1 MRTFV
6 VTGATSGIGL
16 AAKDLL
22 SSRGESVIGVG
33 TRGGDV
39 IADLSTPEGRAGMVR
54 EVADRSGGV
63 IDGILAIAG
72 LSDPAPVTV
81 AVNFFGMVG
90 TLEGLR
96 PLLAQS
102 SAPRAVGVSSVACL
116 LPVDDDLV
124 ALMGA
129 GDESAALARAAEI
142 AAHDRSNIIY
152 TSTKKAFAQ
161 WIRRT
166 APSPSWAGAGIP
178 LNAVAPAMTNTPIM
192 APMIDTPEKRAKL
205 TARVPMPLHGIADPI
220 VVANLMA
227 WLVGVENTHMCG
239 QVVFVDG
246 GFDAVTRGDSNW

>member
-1 MRTFV
+1 M
-6 VTGATSGIGL
+6 
-16 AAKDLL
+16 
-22 SSRGESVIGVG
+22 
-33 TRGGDV
+33 
-39 IADLSTPEGRAGMVR
+39 
-54 EVADRSGGV
+54 
-63 IDGILAIAG
+63 
-72 LSDPAPVTV
+72 
-81 AVNFFGMVG
+81 
-90 TLEGLR
+90 
-96 PLLAQS
+96 
-102 SAPRAVGVSSVACL
+102 ACL

-129 GDESAALARAAEI
+129 GDESAALARAAMI

-166 APSPSWAGAGIP
+166 APSASWAGAGIP

>member
-6 VTGATSGIGL
+6 VTGATSGIGE
-16 AAKDLL
+16 ATKDLL

-33 TRGGDV
+33 SRGGDV

-54 EVADRSGGV
+54 EVAERSGGV

-81 AVNFFGMVG
+81 AVNFFAMVG

-124 ALMGA
+124 TLMGA
-129 GDESAALARAAEI
+129 GDESAALARAAAI
-142 AAHDRSNIIY
+142 AAHDSSNIIY

-161 WIRRT
+161 
-166 APSPSWAGAGIP
+166 
-178 LNAVAPAMTNTPIM
+178 
-192 APMIDTPEKRAKL
+192 
-205 TARVPMPLHGIADPI
+205 
-220 VVANLMA
+220 
-227 WLVGVENTHMCG
+227 
-239 QVVFVDG
+239 
-246 GFDAVTRGDSNW
+246 